1 MDPFLLDWE
10 SPPLFRS
17 ADYLIR
23 FATET
28 WELAGAAALRHAVFC
43 REQGL
48 FAHDDR
54 DDIDRV
60 AIPLVALSMIA
71 GQPDE
76 VIGTVRIHHEG
87 NGLWWGSRLAVAA
100 THRTVG
106 TIGPALIK
114 LAVSTAHARGCVRF
128 HAHVQSQNAL
138 LFRRM
143 RWNRIEEIALH
154 GAPHA
159 LMQAD
164 LSHYPPIADGIAG
177 LRAEARR
184 RAA

>member
-1 MDPFLLDWE
+1 MELATPALY
-10 SPPLFRS
+10 RS
-17 ADYLIR
+17 ADYIVR

-28 WELAGAAALRHAVFC
+28 WERAGAAVLRHAVFC
-43 REQGL
+43 EEQGL

-54 DDIDRV
+54 DAIDDV
-60 AIPLVALSMIA
+60 ATPIVALSMIA

-87 NGLWWGSRLAVAA
+87 STGGTRGLWWGSRLAVAA
-100 THRTVG
+100 PFR
-106 TIGPALIK
+106 TIGSIGPTLIR

-128 HAHVQSQNAL
+128 HAHVQSQNEL

-143 RWNRIEEIALH
+143 HWAREAELELC
-154 GAPHA
+154 GAPHL
-159 LMQAD
+159 LMVAD
-164 LSHYPPIADGIAG
+164 LAHYPPIADGVAG
-177 LRAEARR
+177 LRAQMR

>member
-1 MDPFLLDWE
+1 MDLAP
-10 SPPLFRS
+10 PPLYRS
-17 ADYLIR
+17 ADYIVR
-23 FATET
+23 FATES
-28 WELAGAAALRHAVFC
+28 WERAGAAALRHAVFC
-43 REQGL
+43 REQGV

-54 DDIDRV
+54 DAIDET
-60 AIPLVALSMIA
+60 AIPIVALSMIA

-87 NGLWWGSRLAVAA
+87 SGLWWGSRLAVAA

-106 TIGPALIK
+106 TIGPALIR

-128 HAHVQSQNAL
+128 HAHVQSQNEL

-143 RWNRIEEIALH
+143 KWNRVAELDLH
-154 GAPHA
+154 DKPHS

-164 LSHYPPIADGIAG
+164 LAHYPPIEDGVAG
-177 LRAEARR
+177 FRTEARR
-184 RAA
+184 AA

>member
-1 MDPFLLDWE
+1 MDLAC
-10 SPPLFRS
+10 PPLFRS
-17 ADYLIR
+17 ADYIVR

-43 REQGL
+43 REQAV

-54 DDIDRV
+54 DAIDAH
-60 AIPLVALSMIA
+60 AIPIVALSMIA

-87 NGLWWGSRLAVAA
+87 SGLWWGSRLAVAA

-106 TIGPALIK
+106 TIGPALIR
-114 LAVSTAHARGCVRF
+114 LAVSTAHAQGCVRF
-128 HAHVQSQNAL
+128 HAHVQSQNEL

-143 RWNRIEEIALH
+143 KWNRIAELDLH
-154 GAPHA
+154 GKAHA

-164 LSHYPPIADGIAG
+164 LAHYPPIADGVAG

-184 RAA
+184 AA

>member
-1 MDPFLLDWE
+1 MDPVLADWAV
-10 SPPLFRS
+10 PPPFQS
-17 ADYLIR
+17 ADYVVR

-28 WELAGAAALRHAVFC
+28 WERAGAVGLRHAVFC
-43 REQGL
+43 REQQI

-54 DDIDRV
+54 DAIDDV
-60 AIPLVALSMIA
+60 AITIVALSMIG

-76 VIGTVRIHHEG
+76 VIGTVRIHREPSD
-87 NGLWWGSRLAVAA
+87 LWWGSRLAVAA

-106 TIGPALIK
+106 SIGPALIR
-114 LAVSTAHARGCVRF
+114 LAVSTAHAMGCRQF
-128 HAHVQSQNAL
+128 HAHVQSRNEL

-143 RWNRIEEIALH
+143 RWKRLNEVDLH
-154 GAPHA
+154 GMPHA

-164 LSHYPPIADGIAG
+164 LAYYPPIADGAAG
-177 LRAEARR
+177 LRAEKR

>member
-1 MDPFLLDWE
+1 MDLAA
-10 SPPLFRS
+10 PPLYRS
-17 ADYLIR
+17 ADYIVR

-28 WELAGAAALRHAVFC
+28 WERAGAAALRHAVFC
-43 REQGL
+43 REQGV
-48 FAHDDR
+48 FTHDDR
-54 DDIDRV
+54 DAIDDRAV
-60 AIPLVALSMIA
+60 PIVALSMMG

-87 NGLWWGSRLAVAA
+87 SGLWWGSRLAVAA
-100 THRTVG
+100 THRTMGIV
-106 TIGPALIK
+106 GPALIR

-128 HAHVQSQNAL
+128 HAHVQSQNEL

-143 RWNRIEEIALH
+143 KWNRLDVIELH
-154 GAPHA
+154 GMSHA

-164 LSHYPPIADGIAG
+164 LAHYPPIADGVAG
-177 LRAEARR
+177 FRAEARTAAR

>member
-1 MDPFLLDWE
+1 MDLAP
-10 SPPLFRS
+10 PPLYRS
-17 ADYLIR
+17 ADYIIR
-23 FATET
+23 FATEA

-54 DDIDRV
+54 DTIDDV
-60 AIPLVALSMIA
+60 AIPIVALSMIG

-87 NGLWWGSRLAVAA
+87 SGLWWGSRLAVAE
-100 THRTVG
+100 THRRVG
-106 TIGPALIK
+106 TIGSALIR

-128 HAHVQSQNAL
+128 HAHVQGQNEL

-143 RWNRIEEIALH
+143 RWARLEEMEMRGI
-154 GAPHA
+154 PHV
-159 LMQAD
+159 LMNAD
-164 LSHYPPIADGIAG
+164 LGYYPPIANGIAG
-177 LRAEARR
+177 LRTTTR

>member
-1 MDPFLLDWE
+1 MDLSP
-10 SPPLFRS
+10 PPLFRS
-17 ADYLIR
+17 TDYIVR

-54 DDIDRV
+54 DAIDDV
-60 AIPLVALSMIA
+60 AIPIVALSMIA

-87 NGLWWGSRLAVAA
+87 SGLWWGSRLAVAA

-106 TIGPALIK
+106 TIGPALIR

-128 HAHVQSQNAL
+128 HARVQSRNEL

-143 RWNRIEEIALH
+143 RWNRIEEITLH
-154 GAPHA
+154 GSPHA

-164 LSHYPPIADGIAG
+164 LAHYPPIADGETG
-177 LRAEARR
+177 FRTEARR